1 LQTGYKNPI
10 SFANQISEK
19 ELREKNAW
27 VLNERLK
34 NKQRMRTM
42 FHKFKQVYLETQLQF
57 CVTDGIFAS
66 GEVYETL
73 KKE

>member
-19 ELREKNAW
+19 EHREKNPW

-34 NKQRMRTM
+34 NKQRM
-42 FHKFKQVYLETQLQF
+42 
-57 CVTDGIFAS
+57 
-66 GEVYETL
+66 
-73 KKE
+73 

>member
-1 LQTGYKNPI
+1 
-10 SFANQISEK
+10 
-19 ELREKNAW
+19 
-27 VLNERLK
+27 
-34 NKQRMRTM
+34 M

-66 GEVYETL
+66 GEVCETL